1 MGSYIWVRHMDIARP
16 LSYARQKRIRRVA
29 YGAIAL
35 LAVLLITLGLSR
47 LKPAAPGV
55 ERATLWID
63 TVKRGPLLREERG
76 VGTLVPEDIRWIPAT
91 TQGRVERIL
100 LHPGTAV
107 TADSVILELVNPQLD
122 QELQDAELKV
132 EAAKAGLQNLR
143 VQAQNDYL
151 QQKAVAAGIAADHSK
166 AQMQAEMNDAL
177 AKGQLVSAL
186 ALRQSKMDA
195 EQLAIRD
202 DIAHQQLASYQDMIT
217 ARLAVQQSQ
226 VDQAGAVMRLKQRQ
240 RDDLKVRAGL
250 DGILQRVP
258 VEVGQ
263 QVAPGTNLARVANPS
278 RLKAEIKI
286 AETRARDIQIG
297 QKVTID
303 TRNGL
308 VLGIVTR
315 IDPSVQNGTI
325 TVDAGLVGDLPRGA
339 VPDLSV
345 DGTIE
350 LEKMLDVVYV
360 GRPALGQERSAVGLF
375 KIEPDGT
382 ATRVQVKIGRM
393 SVNSVEIL
401 SGLKAG
407 DQVVLSDMSA
417 WDAFD
422 RVRLE

>member
-1 MGSYIWVRHMDIARP
+1 MDIARP
-16 LSYARQKRIRRVA
+16 SYARQKRIRRIA

-55 ERATLWID
+55 ERATLWVD
-63 TVKRGPLLREERG
+63 TVKRGPLLREVRG
-76 VGTLVPEDIRWIPAT
+76 SGTLVPEDIRWIPAT

-107 TADSVILELVNPQLD
+107 TAGSVIIELVNPQLD
-122 QELQDAELKV
+122 QELQDADLKV
-132 EAAKAGLQNLR
+132 QAAEATLQNLR

-151 QQKAVAAGIAADHSK
+151 QQKAVAAGIRSEHNK
-166 AQMQAEMNDAL
+166 AQMQAEMNEAL
-177 AKGQLVSAL
+177 ATKQLVSAL

-202 DIAHQQLASYQDMIT
+202 DIAHQQLASYEESIK

-226 VDQAGAVMRLKQRQ
+226 VDQARAILGLKRRQ

-263 QVAPGTNLARVANPS
+263 QVAPGTNLARVANPG

-286 AETRARDIQIG
+286 AETQAKDVQIG

-308 VLGIVTR
+308 VPGIVTR

-360 GRPALGQERSAVGLF
+360 GRPAFGQEQSTVGLF
-375 KIEPDGT
+375 KVQPDGT
-382 ATRVQVKIGRM
+382 ATRVQVKIGRI
-393 SVNSVEIL
+393 SVNAVEIL
-401 SGLKAG
+401 SGLNVG
-407 DQVVLSDMSA
+407 DEVVLSDMST

-422 RVRLE
+422 RVRLQ